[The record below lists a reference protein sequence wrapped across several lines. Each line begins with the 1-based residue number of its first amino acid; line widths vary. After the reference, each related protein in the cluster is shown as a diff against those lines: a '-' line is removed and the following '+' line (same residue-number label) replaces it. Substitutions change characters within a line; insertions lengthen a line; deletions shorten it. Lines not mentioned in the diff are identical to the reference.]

1 MIFGIH
7 VILGTFSDDFLFLM
21 SISSISLPRS
31 SVEQEILTG
40 GLKDEEV
47 KMSDVAEDITI
58 DNLNKSQ
65 PSQVRRKSELLTAQL
80 LEFCQEINNQGG
92 LLMFESLTPTLS
104 MILTFSSPLSQTTAA
119 GAAPGPWCTQQTWP
133 QALPS
138 PT

>member
-40 GLKDEEV
+40 RLKDEEV
-47 KMSDVAEDITI
+47 KISDVAEDITI

-65 PSQVRRKSELLTAQL
+65 PSQVRRKAELLTAQL
-80 LEFCQEINNQGG
+80 LG
-92 LLMFESLTPTLS
+92 
-104 MILTFSSPLSQTTAA
+104 FSQR
-119 GAAPGPWCTQQTWP
+119 
-133 QALPS
+133 
-138 PT
+138 